1 MRSADVRTSTQRL
14 AVVRVVMLACL
25 VGLAARATHLAVFD
39 PKGAARGAAQT
50 ERTLTLAAVRGQI
63 VDRRGQALAVS
74 VDAPSV
80 FAIPGQIQNL
90 ERTARSLS
98 PLLKLAPQAL
108 RSRLRPG
115 ARFRFVERWLD
126 EARAERSGV

>member
-14 AVVRVVMLACL
+14 AVVRGVMLACL

-80 FAIPGQIQNL
+80 FAIPGQIQITFKFL
-90 ERTARSLS
+90 AEWVRSFHS
-98 PLLKLAPQAL
+98 GCAGSRSSQTKLWGLHCCSSLQ
-108 RSRLRPG
+108 
-115 ARFRFVERWLD
+115 
-126 EARAERSGV
+126 